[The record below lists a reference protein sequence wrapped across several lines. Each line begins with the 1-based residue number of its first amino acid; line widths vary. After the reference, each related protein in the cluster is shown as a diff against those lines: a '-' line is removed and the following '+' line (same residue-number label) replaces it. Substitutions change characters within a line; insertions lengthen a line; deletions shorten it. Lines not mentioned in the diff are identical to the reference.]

1 MQNAGQ
7 LTGDHWRSQQNFK
20 AVRSQVSQIQLSKI
34 SSDMLLTAER
44 TLNRLDVTV
53 FRPWSE
59 DVNTLSCSPQ
69 LVGQLFKS
77 LMLESCG
84 QNIFMIS
91 SCVLLHKNIMLK
103 CGHLDVHCV
112 SWKTDRICPVFKGQR
127 KLSYPLLSW
136 CRRTLQLSRPGGNSC
151 EQEFPSSLFP
161 PSAWFLHD
169 VILSVGGLVK
179 ELHFWSLFILQ
190 DNRAGFVRYC
200 ICAGNTCPWLYSGI
214 STDCSMLWCHYISHC
229 LSFAG

>member
-1 MQNAGQ
+1 MLTDVLSLAHLGSKQAIYMLHSKTHILCVYFMQNAGQ

-53 FRPWSE
+53 FRPWRE
-59 DVNTLSCSPQ
+59 DVNTLSCSQQ
-69 LVGQLFKS
+69 LVGQLFKG

-112 SWKTDRICPVFKGQR
+112 S
-127 KLSYPLLSW
+127 
-136 CRRTLQLSRPGGNSC
+136 
-151 EQEFPSSLFP
+151 
-161 PSAWFLHD
+161 
-169 VILSVGGLVK
+169 
-179 ELHFWSLFILQ
+179 
-190 DNRAGFVRYC
+190 
-200 ICAGNTCPWLYSGI
+200 
-214 STDCSMLWCHYISHC
+214 
-229 LSFAG
+229 